1 MKLKIVGFGKK
12 NGAPFGR
19 DEKGKLIFL
28 GKDNKLK
35 IGDLIE
41 CEISED
47 HDKVYI
53 ADFKK
58 LLPPEGP
65 MKQSQQP
72 QQAAQQKPAQEAVA
86 CKING
91 KNRQSPAPAPV
102 TPEDMHVYHIDAI
115 LDVNTKNLVI
125 NNPFARQSVKRFID
139 DIEKGKI
146 K

>member
-1 MKLKIVGFGKK
+1 MKLKIIGFGKK
-12 NGAPFGR
+12 DGAPFGR

-41 CEISED
+41 CGNLQD

-65 MKQSQQP
+65 MKQSPQP
-72 QQAAQQKPAQEAVA
+72 QQRTAQEAVA

-91 KNRQSPAPAPV
+91 KNNGQSPAPI
-102 TPEDMHVYHIDAI
+102 TIGDMYNIDKI
-115 LDVNTKNLVI
+115 LDANTKKLVI
-125 NNPFARQSVKRFID
+125 SNPLVRESVKRFID
-139 DIEKGKI
+139 DVEKGKI
-146 K
+146 Q